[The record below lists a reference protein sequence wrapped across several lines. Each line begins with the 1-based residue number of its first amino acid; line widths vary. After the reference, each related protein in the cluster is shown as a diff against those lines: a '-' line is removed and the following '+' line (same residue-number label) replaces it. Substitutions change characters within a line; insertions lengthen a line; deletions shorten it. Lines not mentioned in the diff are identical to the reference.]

1 MSFPAPLSPAH
12 PGFEQHHRQ
21 ASPLQWR
28 LPQIQPRQTVSYHG
42 MQLPDN
48 SVGNVADGMSCV
60 CGSVRVCE
68 VVRVLEMPLSAPV
81 GVLAVVDVH
90 KDPEVAPIKD
100 TKSSDEQLLKEAE
113 EYLKNVPS

>member
-1 MSFPAPLSPAH
+1 M
-12 PGFEQHHRQ
+12 GCR
-21 ASPLQWR
+21 
-28 LPQIQPRQTVSYHG
+28 
-42 MQLPDN
+42 
-48 SVGNVADGMSCV
+48 V

-90 KDPEVAPIKD
+90 KDPEAAPIKD